1 MKTRGRTSCLLVER
15 HAKTTWQ
22 TDDAFFLLIFS
33 ASPVLSKCSPAWQR
47 NTLRLP
53 LSPRPQKHPYRAPA
67 KEARGPFTSA
77 RSTLWNPLD
86 SKGLWTSSSSCKAVS
101 LNRTNHGWRVF
112 PLFIHITARCDLI
125 RLQDITSIHSKT
137 LVLREVSCYFLA
149 SVDDKCCMIV
159 RCVEHAQTKHLFVP
173 NSVMWEER
181 SFQVC
186 NEVLLFVR
194 YYFQ

>member
-1 MKTRGRTSCLLVER
+1 MESEEESSFKGVNTQATPLALFCLPSLPPFLPLPLPRLAEMKTRGRTSCLLVER

-67 KEARGPFTSA
+67 KEVRGPFTSA

-125 RLQDITSIHSKT
+125 PTSGYYQHSFED
-137 LVLREVSCYFLA
+137 VGSEG
-149 SVDDKCCMIV
+149 
-159 RCVEHAQTKHLFVP
+159 
-173 NSVMWEER
+173 
-181 SFQVC
+181 SF
-186 NEVLLFVR
+186 VLLSGKCWW
-194 YYFQ
+194 